1 MVDIEA
7 EKKAIKKLID
17 QTFKAENEHDLET
30 YMKIYADDV
39 IAMGP
44 NMPAFQGKD
53 TMLELIG
60 QMFPTIV
67 SIEGKSEHIEV
78 SSSGDMAW
86 DWGTNT
92 AVYKGPDGN
101 FEDQGKYF
109 CTYKKVDG
117 KWKCAAISWG
127 SDLPPR

>member
-17 QTFKAENEHDLET
+17 VTFKAENEHDEKTLLDF
-30 YMKIYADDV
+30 YADDV
-39 IAMGP
+39 IAIGP

-53 TMLELIG
+53 KMKELYKEML
-60 QMFPTIV
+60 PTIV
-67 SIEGKSEHIEV
+67 SIEGRSKHIEV
-78 SSSGDMAW
+78 SQSGDMAW
-86 DWGTNT
+86 DWGSNE

-101 FEDQGKYF
+101 FEDKGKYF

-117 KWKCAAISWG
+117 KWKCAAISW
-127 SDLPPR
+127 SSSNPA